1 MTKKQVSKKKINI
14 KLKPYEAFVIMQTS
28 ELLSIAE
35 LLESALRKEEDKQ
48 SKSKINDLALR
59 VRLAINEN
67 QFIPQEQVGYDEW
80 E

>member
-14 KLKPYEAFVIMQTS
+14 KLKPYEAFVVMQAS

-48 SKSKINDLALR
+48 SKIKINDLALR
-59 VRLAINEN
+59 IRSAINEN
-67 QFIPQEQVGYDEW
+67 QFVPQEKAGYDEW

>member
-14 KLKPYEAFVIMQTS
+14 KLKPYEAFVIMKTS

>member
-35 LLESALRKEEDKQ
+35 LVESALRKEEDKQ

>member
-14 KLKPYEAFVIMQTS
+14 KLKPYEAFVIMEIS
-28 ELLSIAE
+28 ELLRIAE
-35 LLESALRKEEDKQ
+35 VLESALRKEEDKQ

-59 VRLAINEN
+59 VRSAINEN
-67 QFIPQEQVGYDEW
+67 QFVPQEEVGYDEW

>member
-35 LLESALRKEEDKQ
+35 VLESALRKEEDKQ
-48 SKSKINDLALR
+48 LKSKINDLALR
-59 VRLAINEN
+59 VRSAINEN
-67 QFIPQEQVGYDEW
+67 QFVPQEEVGYDEW

>member
-67 QFIPQEQVGYDEW
+67 QFIPQEQVGYDEL